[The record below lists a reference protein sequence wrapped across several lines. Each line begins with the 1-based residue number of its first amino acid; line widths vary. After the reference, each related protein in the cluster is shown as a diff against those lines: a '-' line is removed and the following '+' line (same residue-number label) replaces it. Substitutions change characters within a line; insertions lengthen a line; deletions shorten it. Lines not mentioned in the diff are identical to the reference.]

1 MKKLAGRIRIDLAQ
15 YRELAAFA
23 QFGSELDKF
32 TQDKLIQ
39 GQRVLET
46 LKQPQYNTLPVES
59 QVVILFAV
67 MNGYL
72 ADIEIKD
79 VARFNDGLVKYVED
93 KNPSIIS
100 AIHET
105 KELKADVEDELRKA
119 IEDYKTWFKV

>member
-1 MKKLAGRIRIDLAQ
+1 
-15 YRELAAFA
+15 
-23 QFGSELDKF
+23 
-32 TQDKLIQ
+32 
-39 GQRVLET
+39 
-46 LKQPQYNTLPVES
+46 
-59 QVVILFAV
+59 